1 MSVPYAARI
10 NKIKILSTMENLFT
24 SLKQNTV
31 DSHQLL
37 ETTAP
42 FNTMLKPGLF
52 SQQSYTANLS
62 ILASFHEYVAVKI
75 EPNSEARALTDYLQP
90 ELTLGTIKQDL
101 QQLAVPSFAPPFTAP
116 IDSHNMAD
124 LIGASYVWM
133 GSSMGAKML
142 HRWLNQQGYAHLP
155 CAYYAHMSSLGRQWR
170 DYQQCALALAAS
182 HTIDHQRCIA
192 SANGLFEALIEC
204 ARQYSAR
211 TQNIL

>member
-1 MSVPYAARI
+1 
-10 NKIKILSTMENLFT
+10 MENLFT

-75 EPNSEARALTDYLQP
+75 VSCSEVQGLTDYLQP
-90 ELTLGTIKQDL
+90 DLTLRTIKQDL
-101 QQLAVPSFAPPFTAP
+101 QQLTVPSGAPLFTASL
-116 IDSHNMAD
+116 DNHNMAD

-133 GSSMGAKML
+133 GSSMGAKVL
-142 HRWLNQQGYAHLP
+142 HRWLNQQGYGHLP
-155 CAYYAHMSSLGRQWR
+155 NAYYTHMSSLGRQWR
-170 DYQQCALALAAS
+170 DYQQCAMALAAS
-182 HTIDHQRCIA
+182 HSIDQQRCIEA
-192 SANGLFEALIEC
+192 ANGLFEALIEC
-204 ARQYSAR
+204 ARQYSNH
-211 TQNIL
+211 TQCNL